1 MAEQDKPQDQ
11 GPKGEDNAPGRTDDQ
26 QAVNADAAAADA
38 AAEHDGDE
46 LAQARAA
53 ADEYREQ
60 LLRVRAE
67 SENQRKRMERENANA
82 VKYAA
87 EKVFR
92 DLLAVADS
100 LDLGLQ
106 AARESE
112 AGSAVVEGIEL
123 THKQLQYTLTRHGVT
138 IINPAG
144 EAFDPS
150 VHEAVSMVP
159 SSDVAPNHVLEVV
172 QKGYCLHER
181 VLRPARVVVASAA
194 NPAGASDA
202 GNGGDSVA

>member
-11 GPKGEDNAPGRTDDQ
+11 EHTGDDHAPEHAEQ
-26 QAVNADAAAADA
+26 QADAAAAEA
-38 AAEHDGDE
+38 ASQQGEDE

-67 SENQRKRMERENANA
+67 AENQRKRMERENANA

-92 DLLAVADS
+92 DLLSVADS
-100 LDLGLQ
+100 LDLGLKS
-106 AARESE
+106 ARESE
-112 AGSAVVEGIEL
+112 GGSAVVEGIEL
-123 THKQLQYTLTRHGVT
+123 TQKQLHDTLTRHGVT
-138 IINPAG
+138 VLEPTG

-159 SSDVAPNHVLEVV
+159 SADVAPNHVLEVV

-181 VLRPARVVVASAA
+181 VLRPARVVVASAV
-194 NPAGASDA
+194 PIEQGGDA
-202 GNGGDSVA
+202 GDGDNAA

>member
-11 GPKGEDNAPGRTDDQ
+11 EQAGEDTAPEHTEQR
-26 QAVNADAAAADA
+26 ADAAAADA
-38 AAEHDGDE
+38 AAQQGEDA
-46 LAQARAA
+46 LAQARVA

-67 SENQRKRMERENANA
+67 AENQRKRMERESANA

-92 DLLAVADS
+92 DLLSVADS
-100 LDLGLQ
+100 LDLGLKS
-106 AARESE
+106 ARDSD

-123 THKQLQYTLTRHGVT
+123 TQKQLHDTLTRHGVS
-138 IINPAG
+138 ILDPSG
-144 EAFDPS
+144 DAFDPS

-159 SSDVAPNHVLEVV
+159 SSEVAPNHVLEVV

-181 VLRPARVVVASAA
+181 VLRPARVVVASAL
-194 NPAGASDA
+194 PAGQGDES
-202 GNGGDSVA
+202 GNGDSAA

>member
-11 GPKGEDNAPGRTDDQ
+11 DTQGEHDAPGKAEDQ
-26 QAVNADAAAADA
+26 QAVNADNA
-38 AAEHDGDE
+38 AAEAAAQDGGDE

-67 SENQRKRMERENANA
+67 AENQRKRMERENTNA

-100 LDLGLQ
+100 LELGLK
-106 AARESE
+106 AAREAE

-123 THKQLQYTLTRHGVT
+123 THKQLQDALTRHGVT
-138 IINPAG
+138 IVDPAG

-159 SSDVAPNHVLEVV
+159 SNDVAPNHVLEVV

-194 NPAGASDA
+194 NATGQSDEGEG
-202 GNGGDSVA
+202 GNGAA